1 MTLSEVISIGKD
13 IFLAIAAA
21 ITAIVA
27 VMGLRSWSR
36 ELKGKAEFEA
46 ARNLALAT
54 YKLRDA
60 LRECRSPFY
69 EISELAGYNPGW
81 GGSADQ
87 AEANQF
93 AHIYKIGLLRFWLLF
108 NNLIPMR
115 LKQRLS
121 GDQRLNQKRIRFE
134 HMFNN

>member
-87 AEANQF
+87 AEANQ
-93 AHIYKIGLLRFWLLF
+93 LLIF
-108 NNLIPMR
+108 
-115 LKQRLS
+115 
-121 GDQRLNQKRIRFE
+121 IRSVCFG
-134 HMFNN
+134 FGCCSTI